1 MAIEIGPGW
10 TIGGGITVS
19 SPPTGNT
26 AGWFVG
32 GVGPPSYLQLSTVQR
47 ITFATDTATASV
59 RGPLSSANSYRAG
72 GAGNTTYGWYGGGMN
87 PSLPAPSMA
96 ITSVDRITYTTDTAT
111 ATARG
116 YLSSSRYYLAATG
129 NQNYGW
135 YGPGLKTVGESTVVD
150 RITYATDTAT
160 AGNRGLLATSRTRYA
175 ATGND
180 NYGWFAGGSSIP
192 GPIISSID
200 RIDYANDTATAS
212 ARGPLSSERNQIG
225 STSNSTYGWFGG
237 GYLYPS
243 PSPYEKSTVDRITF
257 ATDTT
262 TASVRGPLNIVRQGP
277 QGVGNSDYG
286 WFATNNSYTTAVS
299 KITYATDTAT
309 ATASGPL
316 SVGARMVASTSGIQ

>member
-32 GVGPPSYLQLSTVQR
+32 GASAPGQTSTVQR

-116 YLSSSRYYLAATG
+116 YLSSSRYYLSATG

-135 YGPGLKTVGESTVVD
+135 YGPGLTTVANSSIVD

-160 AGNRGLLATSRTRYA
+160 AGSRGKLATQRSSYA

-200 RIDYANDTATAS
+200 RIDYANDTATATTK
-212 ARGPLSSERNQIG
+212 GPLSSERNQIG
-225 STSNSTYGWFGG
+225 SSSNSTYGWFGG
-237 GYLYPS
+237 GYTS
-243 PSPYEKSTVDRITF
+243 GAAVTTVNRIDF
-257 ATDTT
+257 ATDTA
-262 TASVRGPLNIVRQGP
+262 TASVRGP
-277 QGVGNSDYG
+277 
-286 WFATNNSYTTAVS
+286 
-299 KITYATDTAT
+299 
-309 ATASGPL
+309 
-316 SVGARMVASTSGIQ
+316 